1 MSGRYGYGFF
11 MLFLAFIIYFASIVL
26 NVDTFIV
33 NTLIFAAI
41 IFIIYIGT
49 IKRKS
54 EKGIEHYTRWKAFKK
69 FLNDFGTFDTKE
81 LPEIILWERYLVY
94 ATIFGLAKKVQ
105 KDMNVKI
112 KEIELADTYYG
123 NNYIF
128 INDFNMTSVIS
139 SSLNEAFRGAQTTI
153 NREMASSSSGSYGGH
168 GGGFSSGGGFGGGG
182 GGGRG
187 F

>member
-1 MSGRYGYGFF
+1 
-11 MLFLAFIIYFASIVL
+11 
-26 NVDTFIV
+26 
-33 NTLIFAAI
+33 
-41 IFIIYIGT
+41 
-49 IKRKS
+49 
-54 EKGIEHYTRWKAFKK
+54 
-69 FLNDFGTFDTKE
+69 
-81 LPEIILWERYLVY
+81 
-94 ATIFGLAKKVQ
+94 
-105 KDMNVKI
+105 MNVKI
-112 KEIELADTYYG
+112 KEIELTDTYYG

-128 INDFNMTSVIS
+128 INDFNMTNVIS